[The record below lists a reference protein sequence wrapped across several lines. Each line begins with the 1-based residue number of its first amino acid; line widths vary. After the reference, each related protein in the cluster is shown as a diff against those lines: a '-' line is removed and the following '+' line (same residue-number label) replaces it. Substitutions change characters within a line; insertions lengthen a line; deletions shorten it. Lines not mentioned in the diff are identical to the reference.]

1 MDWLAGTHGR
11 RRPVNDGVVRKR
23 SQVTEIECGLRLLG
37 AGVNLA
43 RWVRAQRGASH
54 QKGRTNVRRQC
65 RRKTRTEKEEKV
77 KQVDLLVKDAVCASN
92 CTERPSC
99 EMMVY
104 QCDQPRDPR

>member
-1 MDWLAGTHGR
+1 MIGKCG
-11 RRPVNDGVVRKR
+11 KR

-43 RWVRAQRGASH
+43 PWVRAQRGASH
-54 QKGRTNVRRQC
+54 QKERNNVRRKS
-65 RRKTRTEKEEKV
+65 RRKTRRKKEEKV